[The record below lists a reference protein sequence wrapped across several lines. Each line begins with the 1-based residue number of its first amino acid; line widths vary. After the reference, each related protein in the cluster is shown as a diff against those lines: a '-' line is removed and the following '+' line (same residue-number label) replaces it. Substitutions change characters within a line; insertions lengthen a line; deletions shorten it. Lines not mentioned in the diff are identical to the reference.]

1 MKTEAAGFLNIGDDD
16 DEMLIPYPHNTI
28 VHQFEFQDRPGE
40 EVTDLSRQHLIALEG
55 LVDDGIAIGVDHRL
69 TAAGTSRSG
78 KRGCCDEGRDLRA
91 SLDGRAGAGGPAP
104 G

>member
-1 MKTEAAGFLNIGDDD
+1 MKTEVAGFLNIGDDD

-55 LVDDGIAIGVDHRL
+55 LVDDGIAMGWITG
-69 TAAGTSRSG
+69 
-78 KRGCCDEGRDLRA
+78 
-91 SLDGRAGAGGPAP
+91 
-104 G
+104 